1 MIGQQLGNYNI
12 TARLGKGAMA
22 EVFLA
27 EHVANGQTVAVKVM
41 HPHLSDGDDFIQ
53 RFAREARILTTVSHP
68 HILKVFDYHVADT
81 PTDISYIVMEFIN
94 GRSLDERLSQLY
106 EDKKSAALPQDD
118 ALHIINDV
126 GQALVYAHSN
136 GLLHRD
142 IKPSNVME
150 THDGRIILTDF
161 GLAKSTADSRLTA
174 TGMMMGTPAYMP
186 PEHALGMPGDHRAD
200 IYSLGVMLFELIVGQ
215 LPFKSDTVIGLIMQH
230 VSMPPPLP
238 SQLKANIPVWLDDAI
253 LKSLAKRPEERYNS
267 IAEMLSDLGLTQ
279 HTRTMIG
286 PAFSDTL
293 LEHDTVV
300 GQSQHEVM
308 EQLRNE
314 IRRQLEGEGSFISTL
329 SPKLAPPF
337 QAPPLSP
344 HYIDRQITEQ
354 IKALLLQDLPSTPIV
369 GLHGLAAVGK
379 SVLSTQLAHEL
390 QDSFPDGVLWAKL
403 DNQSLEAQLI
413 SIAAAFGQAEAI
425 NKIPEVA
432 AKEDFVR
439 QLLLDKQVLYIIDQ
453 VESSHQ
459 IRSLLPNGSKNV
471 TLITTRNRKLL
482 QDTGA
487 VAIPVHPFTLEQTLL
502 YLRRMLGNARVEAE
516 LGEAHRLH
524 EFTGGL
530 PLALSI
536 VAGYLQESDEL
547 TIAEYNEILR
557 DEQTRLEN
565 LADWEDETRDVAASF
580 ELSYQ
585 SLPAD
590 VQNILLALSV
600 FDGPDFDS
608 QAIAAVTKLP
618 AARVKIALG
627 RLQTLSLVN
636 LIEAQRQT
644 LVGAQTINAARYSIN
659 SLLKLFARQKL
670 GDQEP
675 LFRQQAA
682 EYFVSLAE
690 QYAQTQNYNQL
701 DFEWQNIVGALEW
714 AYENKQY
721 ALLTRGI
728 LPLTQNYLG
737 IMGFME
743 ARGHWPE
750 ARELLSQAA
759 EGLDQLT
766 DSLQKAT
773 ILVNLGGFAVKQS
786 DYTAAQPWLNKA
798 IAELD
803 KMPQTDEVRKMLAY
817 ACDFMSQRLLT
828 TNREQALDWVW
839 RGWRILQKG
848 DPQVMQPQLGYLY
861 MQIANIQARMGQFE
875 DAIRSAQLGL
885 SALPLEPSAARIS
898 GFTTLGMIH
907 YLQGDNEASS
917 DYLNQALLIAR
928 ELGDA
933 HKLATIWLNIGANE
947 KSRGRLQSAA
957 KNYGRAINLY
967 QHMGNA
973 YFETGTRIN
982 IGQIH
987 AILGEDAAAREQ
999 FDRAIA
1005 LSNLHNLLDLK
1016 AMAQSNLADLEIV
1029 NGRYLAAAPLLAE
1042 ALTAAEEIK
1051 AAHLIPTLHRAK
1063 AQVALGQQQADQALL
1078 YIDEALQGV
1087 QETKDQEEE
1096 GISWRVKGEILVQL
1110 QQNESATAAFEHS
1123 LDLLADQNPYQLALS
1138 QLAWATSQ
1146 PHHPRAHEL
1155 RELAKAGFTEIGA
1168 VRELNQLN

>member
-1 MIGQQLGNYNI
+1 
-12 TARLGKGAMA
+12 MA

-27 EHVANGQTVAVKVM
+27 EHVTEGQTVAIKVM
-41 HPHLSDGDDFIQ
+41 HKHLGDGDNFIQ
-53 RFAREARILTTVSHP
+53 RFAREARILKTVTHP
-68 HILKVFDYHVADT
+68 HILKVFDYHVADIA
-81 PTDISYIVMEFIN
+81 PDISYIVMEFIN
-94 GRSLDERLSQLY
+94 GRSLDERVSQLY
-106 EDKKSAALPQDD
+106 EETRSAALPQDE
-118 ALHIINDV
+118 ALRIIAEV
-126 GQALVYAHSN
+126 GQALVYAHNN

-150 THDGRIILTDF
+150 TIDGRIILTDF
-161 GLAKSTADSRLTA
+161 GLAKSISDSRLTA

-186 PEHALGMPGDHRAD
+186 PENALGMPGDHRAD
-200 IYSLGVMLFELIVGQ
+200 IYSLGVMLFELVVGQ

-238 SQLKANIPVWLDDAI
+238 SQLKANIPLWLDDAI
-253 LKSLAKRPEERYNS
+253 LKTLAKRPEERYNS
-267 IAEMLSDLGLTQ
+267 VAELLSDLGLTQ
-279 HTRTMIG
+279 HTHTVAG
-286 PAFSDTL
+286 PTFSDTL

-300 GQSQHEVM
+300 GQSHHEAM
-308 EQLRNE
+308 EQMRDE
-314 IRRQLEGEGSFISTL
+314 IRRQLEGGASLISTL

-354 IKALLLQDLPSTPIV
+354 IKALLLQDTPATHII

-379 SVLSTQLAHEL
+379 SVLSTQLAYEL
-390 QDSFPDGVLWAKL
+390 QESFPDGILWAKL

-425 NKIPEVA
+425 NKIPDLS

-439 QLLLDKQVLYIIDQ
+439 QLLLDKHVLYILDQ
-453 VESSHQ
+453 VDNSRQ
-459 IRSLLPNGSKNV
+459 IRSLLPNGAKNV

-487 VAIPVHPFTLEQTLL
+487 VAIPVLPFTFEQTVA
-502 YLRRMLGNARVEAE
+502 YLRRILGNARVEAE
-516 LGEAHRLH
+516 QEEARRLH

-547 TIAEYNEILR
+547 TIAEYNGILH

-585 SLPAD
+585 SLPND
-590 VQNILLALSV
+590 VQSIFLALSV

-608 QAIAAVTKLP
+608 QAITAVTQLS

-636 LIEAQRQT
+636 LIEAQRET

-670 GDQEP
+670 GDKEAVY
-675 LFRQQAA
+675 RQQAA

-690 QYAQTQNYNQL
+690 EYAQSQNYNQL
-701 DFEWQNIVGALEW
+701 DFEWQNIVGALDW

-721 ALLTRGI
+721 DLLTRGI

-750 ARELLSQAA
+750 ARQLLSQAA
-759 EGLDQLT
+759 EGLDQLA
-766 DSLQKAT
+766 DPLQKAT

-786 DYTAAQPWLNKA
+786 DFVAAQTWLNQA
-798 IAELD
+798 LSELD
-803 KMPQTDEVRKMLAY
+803 TMPQTDEVRKLLAY
-817 ACDFMSQRLLT
+817 ACDFMGQRMLAID
-828 TNREQALDWVW
+828 REEALDWVW

-848 DPQVMQPQLGYLY
+848 DLQIMQPQLGYLY

-928 ELGDA
+928 QLGDA

-947 KSRGRLQSAA
+947 KSRGRLQNAA
-957 KNYGRAINLY
+957 KNYARAINLY

-987 AILGEDAAAREQ
+987 AILGEDTAAREQ

-1029 NGRYLAAAPLLAE
+1029 NGRYQTAEQLLIE
-1042 ALTAAEEIK
+1042 ALTAAEEVK

-1063 AQVALGQQQADQALL
+1063 AEAALGQQQADQALL
-1078 YIDEALQGV
+1078 YIDEALQKV

-1110 QQNESATAAFEHS
+1110 QKNESATAAFEQS
-1123 LDLLADQNPYQLALS
+1123 LELLADQNPYQLALS

-1146 PHHPRAHEL
+1146 PQHPRAREL